1 MRRANGCA
9 GSPRHLE
16 HSARCSSCDIAGVRR
31 PGRLNQQQVNFL
43 FGKGLMFNA
52 ARDDEELA
60 RFKDNL
66 TIAQPDN
73 QPPCEHQEEI
83 VGVSK
88 RKCS

>member
-1 MRRANGCA
+1 
-9 GSPRHLE
+9 
-16 HSARCSSCDIAGVRR
+16 
-31 PGRLNQQQVNFL
+31 
-43 FGKGLMFNA
+43 MFNA

-83 VGVSK
+83 VGVS
-88 RKCS
+88 SMNEPLLQATLSYEA